1 MSVPRSD
8 SIEPESTRRATAAD
22 AADSTSAPKS
32 DPFTEMTP
40 RFGLWASAFGRRYF
54 REFAFEGDDAERL
67 RELGER
73 GAIVY
78 VMRYSSR
85 LDYFLFNWLFVHAGV
100 RLSRF
105 ANGIRFYY
113 YRPFGEAI
121 RLLFAGAWKRL
132 RLGFNGMRERGFH
145 LTREV
150 VREGNSVFLFLR
162 TDKVRQQVSSRR
174 QAVRSARRETDFL
187 RGMVDELFADSD
199 LPVSLVPLAL
209 FWRKGARSSRF
220 LNVFYGAPQR
230 PSDTGKILSFFW
242 NYKSLAVRV
251 GEPIDLT
258 RFARE
263 RREQGAEAVTKQ
275 VRRSLLIFLRREE
288 KPVVGAALRTIDR
301 IEEAILQDPEVTAAM
316 TQIDEKRGTLAMRA
330 DTRAR
335 RYLSEIAAKPSPTI
349 LAILARMLPWILN
362 RLFSRCEVN
371 GLEKVVEAAKNSP
384 LVMVPNH
391 RSHFDYAILSWLFY
405 EKHLVPPVV
414 AAGINL
420 SFFPLGPIF
429 RRCGAFFLRRSFEGN
444 RLYAAVF
451 RAYVQSLIK
460 DGATQE
466 FFIEGTRSRTG
477 KTLQPRLG
485 MLSMV
490 LDAFARGVRRD
501 VQIVPVGF
509 TYERLVEER
518 SMAEERR
525 GAAKTAENFV
535 SLLRSGRVLRRNF
548 GAVTVRFG
556 EPLSLADLVDLERYN
571 DPGSRRRIAQELG
584 EEISRRINKLVT
596 AGRTSLAA
604 TALLASQQ
612 RAVRIEKFSEHVSEV
627 AALVEIFGL
636 SMSGN
641 LQRNLAERRPEAVVD
656 PLLASGLVERRKGKS
671 GPILRFA
678 EDERETLAYY
688 RATIEPALAWPA
700 VLALALRLEADPQ
713 TVLAHASTWLDL
725 LRHEY
730 FPPPIEERELLFGRL
745 LEHFED
751 RAWIERVGERY
762 RVTALGESA
771 LEFIVAQLRPVL
783 ETYRA
788 MVAAVRDAQLPASRE
803 ELIKTAQRELEEEI
817 LLGEVQYS
825 ESNCPVTLGNAFLLL
840 EADMV
845 LEVEGN
851 PRIGDA
857 QASAGEQWARI
868 DDLLDRLAEALST
881 G

>member
-8 SIEPESTRRATAAD
+8 SIEPEPLSGASGGPPLERREL
-22 AADSTSAPKS
+22 S

-40 RFGLWASAFGRRYF
+40 RFGLWANAFGRRYF

-67 RELGER
+67 RELGKR

-85 LDYFLFNWLFVHAGV
+85 LDYFLFNWLFVQAGI

-113 YRPFGEAI
+113 YRPFGEAL

-132 RLGFNGMRERGFH
+132 RLGFNGMRERSFH
-145 LTREV
+145 LNRAV
-150 VREGNSVFLFLR
+150 VRDGNTVFLFLR

-187 RGMVDELFADSD
+187 RGVVDEVFGDSD

-209 FWRKGARSSRF
+209 FWRKGARASRF

-230 PSDTGKILSFFW
+230 PSDTGKVLSFFW

-251 GEPIDLT
+251 GEPINLT
-258 RFARE
+258 GFARE

-288 KPVVGAALRTIDR
+288 KPVIGAALRTIDR
-301 IEEAILQDPEVTAAM
+301 IEEAILQDPEVVSAM
-316 TQIDEKRGTLAMRA
+316 TQVDANRGALAARA

-335 RYLSEIAAKPSPTI
+335 RYLNEIAAKPSPTV
-349 LAILARMLPWILN
+349 LAILARMVPWLLN
-362 RLFSRCEVN
+362 RLFARCEVN

-391 RSHFDYAILSWLFY
+391 RSHFDYVILSWLFY

-429 RRCGAFFLRRSFEGN
+429 RRGGAFFLRRSFEGN

-477 KTLQPRLG
+477 KTMQPRLG

-518 SMAEERR
+518 SMAEERK
-525 GAAKTAENFV
+525 GASKTTENFIN
-535 SLLRSGRVLRRNF
+535 LLRSGRVLRRNF

-556 EPLSLADLVDLERYN
+556 EPLSLADLVDLERYS
-571 DPGSRRRIAQELG
+571 DPGARRRVSQELG
-584 EEISRRINKLVT
+584 EEICRRINRLVT
-596 AGRTSLAA
+596 AGRTSVAA
-604 TALLASQQ
+604 AALLASRQ
-612 RAVRIEKFSEHVSEV
+612 RAVRLEEFKERVVDV

-636 SMSGN
+636 AMSDN
-641 LQRNLAERRPEAVVD
+641 LQRALTEQRPESVIE
-656 PLLASGLVERRKGKS
+656 PLLTSGLVEQHVGKN
-671 GPILRFA
+671 GTILRFA

-700 VLALALRLEADPQ
+700 VLALALRLEADAQ

-730 FPPPIEERELLFGRL
+730 FPPPRAERDALFGRL
-745 LEHFED
+745 LEHFQE
-751 RAWIERVGERY
+751 RGWIELQTGRY
-762 RVTALGESA
+762 RVTSPGEAALD
-771 LEFIVAQLRPVL
+771 FIAAQIRPVL

-788 MVAAVRDAQLPASRE
+788 MAAGVRDAQLPATRE
-803 ELIKTAQRELEEEI
+803 ELVEVAQRELEEAI
-817 LLGEVQYS
+817 LLGDVRYS

-840 EADMV
+840 EADGV

-851 PRIGDA
+851 PRVGEA
-857 QASAGEQWARI
+857 NASAGEQWSRL
-868 DDLLDRLAEALST
+868 DDLLDRLAESLSN